1 MTIADHSINK
11 RKYISISV
19 LVVTTCLMIGL
30 SVFLVYNHEYVVKLE
45 HHGYL
50 GLFLI
55 SLLAGSPL
63 PIPTPSMILT
73 FTLGSM
79 LNPLYIGLVSGIGN
93 TIVNVFLYYT
103 GRSGRKAFK
112 EDNQQDS
119 RISRIMKSERVS
131 RLVESKSWGEMAVV
145 FLMFI
150 NPIPVTTPL
159 VFAMGAARFN
169 FTRFL
174 VICWTSKTVQG
185 LLLAYF
191 GHFGLR
197 SLLHFLGVFH
207 IN

>member
-1 MTIADHSINK
+1 
-11 RKYISISV
+11 
-19 LVVTTCLMIGL
+19 MIGL
-30 SVFLVYNHEYVVKLE
+30 SVFLIYNHEYVVKLE

-73 FTLGSM
+73 FTLGSI
-79 LNPLYIGLVSGIGN
+79 LNPLYIGLVAGMGN
-93 TIVNVFLYYT
+93 TIGNIFLYYT
-103 GRSGRKAFK
+103 GRNGMKAFK
-112 EDNQQDS
+112 DNNQPDS
-119 RISRIMKSERVS
+119 RIGRVMKSERVS
-131 RLVESKSWGEMAVV
+131 RLVASKSWGEMAVV

-169 FTRFL
+169 LTKFL

-197 SLLHFLGVFH
+197 SLLNIFGVFK
-207 IN
+207 

>member
-1 MTIADHSINK
+1 MADNAINK
-11 RKYISISV
+11 RKYINISL
-19 LVVTTCLMIGL
+19 LVVITCLTVGL

-55 SLLAGSPL
+55 SLLAGSPV

-79 LNPLYIGLVSGIGN
+79 LNPLYIGLVAGIGN
-93 TIVNVFLYYT
+93 TIGNIFLYYT
-103 GRSGRKAFK
+103 GRGGLKVFNNS
-112 EDNQQDS
+112 NQQDS
-119 RISRIMKSERVS
+119 RIGRVMRSERVS
-131 RLVESKSWGEMAVV
+131 KLVKSNSWGEMAIV

-150 NPIPVTTPL
+150 NPIPVTTPIVL
-159 VFAMGAARFN
+159 AMGAAHFN
-169 FTRFL
+169 LTKFL

-185 LLLAYF
+185 LILAYL

-197 SLLHFLGVFH
+197 SLLHFFGVFH
-207 IN
+207 I